1 MRQIALEITYD
12 GTSYSGWQI
21 QNNAITVQGII
32 QGTLGEILKTPL
44 KLNASGRTDTGVHAI
59 GQIASFKSSSTMKEG
74 EFQRALN
81 SKLPHDVR
89 VIRAFEVPLSFHP
102 RYSAKRRWYRYIIT
116 NEVILLPFF
125 KDYTLWVKRKLD
137 VQLLQRY
144 CNKLLGTHDFT
155 SFATLDRD
163 EIPYREV
170 FEFRC
175 FRKDD
180 FVVFDIVANG
190 FLRKMVRTIIG
201 SFLELEKLSEEPE
214 RVSEILTKKNRGQA
228 GQTIAP
234 QGLYLV
240 KVFY

>member
-21 QNNAITVQGII
+21 QNNAFTLQGLI
-32 QGTLGEILKTPL
+32 QAILGEILKTPS
-44 KLNASGRTDTGVHAI
+44 KLIASGRTDTGVHAI
-59 GQIASFKSSSTMKEG
+59 GQIASFKTSSQMQED

-89 VIRAFEVPLSFHP
+89 VIRVFEVPLSFHP
-102 RYSAKRRWYRYIIT
+102 RYSAKRRWYRYIIH
-116 NEVILLPFF
+116 NGKIPVPFF
-125 KDYTLWVKRKLD
+125 KNYTLWVKRELD
-137 VQLLQRY
+137 VRLLKIY

-155 SFATLDRD
+155 SFATLKMG

-170 FEFRC
+170 FDFEC
-175 FRKDD
+175 FRKED

-201 SFLELEKLSEEPE
+201 SFLELEKMREKPD
-214 RVSEILTKKNRGQA
+214 RVSEILEGKKRGQA
-228 GQTIAP
+228 GQTVAP